1 MIILHGGYL
10 VPSPGAP
17 AHGVYVWGEGAFVPR
32 PDRLA
37 HPRAISSA
45 ELEQLL
51 GISRARPGRIVLTL
65 PAAHGRPVPSMAA
78 LRDEA
83 DYTPG
88 AFPLRPFSVDV
99 LFLPPARS
107 IDFLLHLPDH
117 LRDGHGGAVAGDD
130 LDYWVDAAGW
140 AFQFLLR
147 RRIVPSVADGQPR
160 WRTVLVERGDRE
172 TLEQL
177 TGAMPL
183 SSRTASSGSDG
194 GSPLLFPAPASI
206 LEAFLEETVDATAR
220 DLIRETL
227 PVERRRAGA
236 GPQALL
242 AAAWGTPPGEAGDGP
257 AWPAELIQAVARWS
271 APLLEPASERDLRLG
286 IRLVPPDAV
295 REGPGEWRLQF
306 HLEEADDPTMQL
318 SAADVWSLGA
328 PDPGR
333 GGPLSTGL
341 EEILLRRL
349 GEAAPLSPP
358 IARSLEDRHP
368 EDVTLTPDEV
378 GRYLDRE
385 ASALSD
391 AGARI
396 LLPGNGRSAKVSVR
410 LSARESS
417 WRPGSTVTRFGLSTL
432 VDFDWEVAIGP
443 TRLTAEEFEELAAR
457 KIPLVAVRGE
467 WVLLDPESVA
477 RVRTLLDR
485 RPAGHTTIGDFLRIA
500 GGLDAAEGQIV
511 TVDAVSGEGWLR
523 DFLDPEEAR
532 HAVSAF
538 QAPASLSGT
547 LRPYQARGVAW
558 LRFLLGRGFGACLAD
573 DMGLGKT
580 IQFLTTLLSTRE
592 AGEEIRPSLLI
603 CPTSVAENWQQEAA
617 RFAPSLKVA
626 VHHGP
631 MRHGGEAFLEM
642 ARSVDLVVT
651 TYALAHRDRAVLSR
665 LSWEFL
671 ALDEAQNVKNPATAQ
686 ARAVR
691 AFTARRR
698 AALTGTPVEN
708 RLTELKAIFDF
719 LNPGLLGSEESFR
732 RDFAVPIERTH
743 SSAAADRLRRI
754 TAPFLLRRLKTD
766 PTIEPDLP
774 EKIETRE
781 MVGLTREQATLY
793 RATSRALLERIGAAR
808 GAARRAHVL
817 VLLLRL
823 KQLCDH
829 PALLLA
835 DGNISAARSAKVTRL
850 LEMLEETW
858 AERRPALLFTQF
870 SSMGEILAKS
880 LRERFGTEVLFLH
893 GGVPRKARAEMVR
906 RFQEEDDPPLFF
918 VLSLK
923 AGGSGLNLTQAS
935 HVFHVDRWWN
945 PAVEDQAT
953 DRVFRIGQTRH
964 VQVHKFVCRGT
975 LEERIDAMIEEKKAL
990 ARTIVGAGESWIT
1003 AMSDG
1008 ELAELVR
1015 LDRDVVDPSEGVR

>member
-1 MIILHGGYL
+1 MIVLHGGFL
-10 VPSPGAP
+10 VSSSGSQ
-17 AHGVYVWGEGAFVPR
+17 AHGVYVWGEGEFVPR
-32 PDRLA
+32 TDRTA
-37 HPRAISSA
+37 HPRAIGGS

-51 GISRARPGRIVLTL
+51 GTSRARPGRILLTL
-65 PAAHGRPVPSMAA
+65 PAAHGRPVPSTPA

-88 AFPLRPFSVDV
+88 AFPLKPFAVDA
-99 LFLPPARS
+99 LFVPPARA

-117 LRDGHGGAVAGDD
+117 LRDTRGGAVAGDD
-130 LDYWVDAAGW
+130 LDYWIDAAGW

-147 RRIVPSVADGQPR
+147 RRVVPSVVDGHPR
-160 WRTVLVERGDRE
+160 WRPVLVERGDRE
-172 TLEQL
+172 ALEQL
-177 TGAMPL
+177 AGLMPL
-183 SSRTASSGSDG
+183 VSRTAAASAGDGS
-194 GSPLLFPAPASI
+194 LLCPAPGHI
-206 LEAFLEETVDATAR
+206 LESFLDETIDATAR

-227 PVERRRAGA
+227 PAARRRAGA
-236 GPQALL
+236 GPDALL
-242 AAAWGTPPGEAGDGP
+242 AAAWGASGGEAVDGP
-257 AWPAELIQAVARWS
+257 DWPAERLQAVARWS
-271 APLLEPASERDLRLG
+271 SSLLDGASERDLRLG
-286 IRLVPPDAV
+286 IRLVPPDAA
-295 REGPGEWRLQF
+295 RDGGGEWRLRF
-306 HLEEADDPTMQL
+306 HLEEADDPTTQL
-318 SAADVWSLGA
+318 LAADVWGA
-328 PDPGR
+328 GSPGR
-333 GGPLSTGL
+333 SDPLAAGP

-349 GEAAPLSPP
+349 GEAAPLSPA

-368 EDVTLTPDEV
+368 EEVALTPDEV
-378 GRYLDRE
+378 SRFLDRE
-385 ASALSD
+385 VSALVD
-391 AGARI
+391 AGARV
-396 LLPGNGRSAKVSVR
+396 LLPGDGKPAKVSVR
-410 LSARESS
+410 LAARESS
-417 WRPGSTVTRFGLSTL
+417 WKPSSAVTRFGLSTL
-432 VDFDWEVAIGP
+432 VDFDWEVAIGA
-443 TRLTAEEFEELAAR
+443 TRLTSEEFEELSAR

-467 WVLLDPESVA
+467 WVLLDADSVA

-485 RPAGHTTIGDFLRIA
+485 RPAGHTTIGDLLRIA
-500 GGLDAAEGQIV
+500 GGLDTADGELTA
-511 TVDAVSGEGWLR
+511 VDGVSGEGWLR

-538 QAPASLSGT
+538 QAPLSLVGT
-547 LRPYQARGVAW
+547 LRPYQGRGVAW

-580 IQFLTTLLSTRE
+580 IQFLATLLATRE
-592 AGEEIRPSLLI
+592 GGEEIRPSLLV
-603 CPTSVAENWQQEAA
+603 CPTSVAENWRQEAA
-617 RFAPSLKVA
+617 RFAPSLKVS

-631 MRHGGEAFLEM
+631 MRAGGEAFLEL
-642 ARSVDLVVT
+642 ARSVDLIVT

-665 LSWEFL
+665 LNWEFL

-691 AFTARRR
+691 SLSARRR

-708 RLTELKAIFDF
+708 RLGELKAIFDF

-743 SSAAADRLRRI
+743 SAAAAERLRRI

-808 GAARRAHVL
+808 GAARRARVL

-835 DGNISAARSAKVTRL
+835 DGNISPARSAKVTRL

-858 AERRPALLFTQF
+858 AERQPALLFTQF
-870 SSMGEILAKS
+870 SSMGEILAKT
-880 LRERFGTEVLFLH
+880 LRERFGSEVLFLH

-906 RFQEEDDPPLFF
+906 RFQEDDDPPPFF

-923 AGGSGLNLTQAS
+923 AGGSGLNLTRAS

-1015 LDRDVVDPSEGVR
+1015 LDRDVVEQAEGSR

>member
-1 MIILHGGYL
+1 MIVLHAGHL
-10 VPSPGAP
+10 LPSPDAP
-17 AHGVYVWGEGAFVPR
+17 AHGVYVWGEGAFAAR
-32 PDRLA
+32 GDRLA
-37 HPRAISSA
+37 HPRAISAA
-45 ELEQLL
+45 ELEPLL
-51 GISRARPGRIVLTL
+51 GTSRTRPGRIVLTL
-65 PAAHGRPVPSMAA
+65 PAAHGRPVPSLPA
-78 LRDEA
+78 LRDES
-83 DYTPG
+83 DYGPDV
-88 AFPLRPFSVDV
+88 FPLRPFSVDV
-99 LFLPPARS
+99 LFVPPSRA
-107 IDFLLHLPDH
+107 IDFLLHFQDH
-117 LRDGHGGAVAGDD
+117 LASARGGATAGDD
-130 LDYWVDAAGW
+130 LEYWSGAAAW

-147 RRIVPSVADGQPR
+147 RRIVPSVEEGQPR
-160 WRTVLVERGDRE
+160 WKPVLTDRADRE
-172 TLEQL
+172 AIEQMA
-177 TGAMPL
+177 TAMPL
-183 SSRTASSGSDG
+183 ASRTASAGDAGPS
-194 GSPLLFPAPASI
+194 LLFPSPVHI
-206 LEAFLEETVDATAR
+206 LESFLEETVDAAAR
-220 DLIRETL
+220 DLIREAL
-227 PVERRRAGA
+227 PAERRRAGA
-236 GPQALL
+236 GPEAIL
-242 AAAWGTPPGEAGDGP
+242 AAAWGAPAVEAAERP
-257 AWPAELIQAVARWS
+257 AWPEESLAAIARWS
-271 APLLEPASERDLRLG
+271 TALLDSVSERDLRLG
-286 IRLVPPDAV
+286 VRLVPPGSADD
-295 REGPGEWRLQF
+295 GEADWRLRF
-306 HLEEADDPTMQL
+306 HLEEADDPTTQL
-318 SAADVWSLGA
+318 TASDVWGSASPERSDLLA
-328 PDPGR
+328 A
-333 GGPLSTGL
+333 GP
-341 EEILLRRL
+341 EEVLLRRL
-349 GEAAPLSPP
+349 GEAAPLSPA
-358 IARSLEDRHP
+358 IARSLEERHP
-368 EDVTLTPDEV
+368 EQVALSLDEV
-378 GRYLDRE
+378 SRFLERE
-385 ASALSD
+385 APALVES
-391 AGARI
+391 GARV
-396 LLPGNGRSAKVSVR
+396 LLPGDGRPAKLSVR
-410 LSARESS
+410 LAARESS
-417 WRPGSTVTRFGLSTL
+417 WKPSSAVTRFGLATL
-432 VDFDWEVAIGP
+432 VDFDWEVAIGGS
-443 TRLTAEEFEELAAR
+443 RLSAEEFEELAAR
-457 KIPLVAVRGE
+457 KIPLVSVRGE

-485 RPAGHTTIGDFLRIA
+485 RPAGHTTIGDLLRIA
-500 GGLDAAEGQIV
+500 GGLDAADGPSPA
-511 TVDAVSGEGWLR
+511 VDGVSGEGWLR
-523 DFLDPEEAR
+523 DFLDPEQAR
-532 HAVSAF
+532 LAVSSF
-538 QAPASLSGT
+538 QPPALLVGT

-580 IQFLTTLLSTRE
+580 IQFLATLLATRE
-592 AGEEIRPSLLI
+592 GGEEIRPSLLV
-603 CPTSVAENWQQEAA
+603 CPTSVAENWRQEAA
-617 RFAPSLKVA
+617 RFAPSLKVS

-631 MRHGGEAFLEM
+631 MRAGGEAFLEL
-642 ARSVDLVVT
+642 ARSVDLIVT

-665 LSWEFL
+665 LNWEFL

-691 AFTARRR
+691 SLSARRR

-708 RLTELKAIFDF
+708 RLGELKAIFDF

-743 SSAAADRLRRI
+743 SAAAAERLRRI

-808 GAARRAHVL
+808 GAARRARVL

-835 DGNISAARSAKVTRL
+835 DGNISPARSAKVTRL

-870 SSMGEILAKS
+870 ASMGEILAKS
-880 LRERFGTEVLFLH
+880 LRERFGSEVLFLH

-906 RFQEEDDPPLFF
+906 RFQEDDDPPLFF

-923 AGGSGLNLTQAS
+923 AGGSGLNLTRAS

-1003 AMSDG
+1003 ALSDG

-1015 LDRDVVDPSEGVR
+1015 LDRDVVEGPEGGR